1 MLSNLH
7 EATIVFSQKETF
19 KKKKKKLWH
28 DTVSLRNTESIG
40 VFFFSLRG
48 LTLLRVPLTR
58 PYQFPMTFYAWIQI
72 YNLSGLFSPTELLNE
87 CPSHIQICPTAIM
100 KTQGFPS
107 GMTVCKIHCFLFP
120 TALTMATVLQSDC
133 NSCFLCIYANVCL
146 DITDSGLIV
155 FLPAFKNQIKVSS
168 KWIVINYSTMEF
180 FVIPQGQVVCMQIT
194 LLA

>member
-1 MLSNLH
+1 
-7 EATIVFSQKETF
+7 
-19 KKKKKKLWH
+19 
-28 DTVSLRNTESIG
+28 
-40 VFFFSLRG
+40 
-48 LTLLRVPLTR
+48 
-58 PYQFPMTFYAWIQI
+58 MTFYAQIQI

-146 DITDSGLIV
+146 DIADSGLIV

-180 FVIPQGQVVCMQIT
+180 FCNSPRAGGLHANNLISIAKSPYYNVAIYSEEAKHIRQ
-194 LLA
+194 

>member
-1 MLSNLH
+1 M
-7 EATIVFSQKETF
+7 
-19 KKKKKKLWH
+19 KKLRH
-28 DTVSLRNTESIG
+28 DTVSLRNTEFIG
-40 VFFFSLRG
+40 VFFFSLG
-48 LTLLRVPLTR
+48 GPTLLGVPLTR
-58 PYQFPMTFYAWIQI
+58 PYQFPMTFYARIQI

-120 TALTMATVLQSDC
+120 TAPTMATVLQSDC

-180 FVIPQGQVVCMQIT
+180 F
-194 LLA
+194 L